1 MNYFLAK
8 QRRNKLIEGLL
19 KLTMPHNMA
28 TKMASLP
35 NDWGIV
41 DRIMVDH
48 VRQIMQHAE
57 DIAKADVNDLAL
69 IRQLGTFLHADL
81 LLVEAV
87 KAEATERGLSPN
99 IGFPRWL
106 EAAANR
112 KLQ

>member
-1 MNYFLAK
+1 MYFLSE
-8 QRRNKLIEGLL
+8 QRRNNLVADLV

-28 TKMASLP
+28 TSIASLP
-35 NDWGIV
+35 NDWGLV
-41 DRIMVDH
+41 DQIMVDH

-87 KAEATERGLSPN
+87 KAEAEKRGLCREIS
-99 IGFPRWL
+99 FPRWV
-106 EAAANR
+106 EAAANWR
-112 KLQ
+112 LQ